1 MSLEDE
7 DDSYW
12 NVSQRK
18 GFSFEDDSYEP
29 SLSRLSLGPTGKA
42 GPEDDTVT
50 FEPVGGGQSSAGVRE
65 AWQDRVR
72 EASRQIAAAAHQ
84 PEPSLSQVVGAREPA
99 RLEAE
104 LAAVRRSLAK
114 LQENRFLPAPPQQTV
129 QDIALGRPYNLYTYT
144 TLKDK
149 TDLLDAALDLGDGA
163 AVLAVTL
170 MLYKTLKWG
179 RFLAVMET
187 RPVAADQLVAHMVTR
202 HELGQLGDLLTA
214 LGRRQEAGVVA
225 YSQATASPSLETR
238 VRRLKEVLGTKLA
251 DHADADHVIDQINLL
266 ERLAPVIANDPS
278 CAGLSSSSVLRTL
291 LHFSTHH
298 WGAGDNLLVSPAAVR
313 RTHQL
318 TDKQWTWVA
327 LRARASVEAWSDCEA
342 VVVGRGW
349 LGGKKVRG
357 SVSAA
362 EVVAA
367 LHRAGAP
374 ADTLQTFLQLVE
386 GVEERVG
393 LARKVGV
400 AAVVV
405 DVLVAQRDRQGLGQ
419 FQASLPPNSR
429 DWFYADNALRV
440 SSTKWKN

>member
-1 MSLEDE
+1 M
-7 DDSYW
+7 
-12 NVSQRK
+12 
-18 GFSFEDDSYEP
+18 
-29 SLSRLSLGPTGKA
+29 
-42 GPEDDTVT
+42 
-50 FEPVGGGQSSAGVRE
+50 
-65 AWQDRVR
+65 
-72 EASRQIAAAAHQ
+72 
-84 PEPSLSQVVGAREPA
+84 
-99 RLEAE
+99 
-104 LAAVRRSLAK
+104 
-114 LQENRFLPAPPQQTV
+114 
-129 QDIALGRPYNLYTYT
+129 
-144 TLKDK
+144 
-149 TDLLDAALDLGDGA
+149 
-163 AVLAVTL
+163 
-170 MLYKTLKWG
+170 
-179 RFLAVMET
+179 
-187 RPVAADQLVAHMVTR
+187 
-202 HELGQLGDLLTA
+202 
-214 LGRRQEAGVVA
+214 
-225 YSQATASPSLETR
+225 
-238 VRRLKEVLGTKLA
+238 RRLKEVLQTKLA

-278 CAGLSSSSVLRTL
+278 AAGLSSSSVLRTL

-405 DVLVAQRDRQGLGQ
+405 DVLVAQRDRQGLVQ